1 MKIGVIDADLIGR
14 KNHKFPNLCCMKISA
29 FHKDRGDDVKL
40 VLDCSNLST
49 FDKVYVAKVFTDT
62 PDPIRGLFTDTKIV
76 KGGTGY
82 FFDKAPMLPEAIE
95 HYMPDYHLY
104 DEWKS
109 NKKGVK
115 FYTDYSIG
123 YLTRGCFRKCPF
135 CVNQKYNRAFFNSP
149 LKEFL
154 DTQRKK
160 ICLLDDNFLSH
171 PKWKE
176 YLEQLK
182 QTKKPFQFKQGMD
195 ERILDKEKCKE
206 LFSCRYD
213 GDYTFAFDNIGDY
226 HLIEKKLQLIRE
238 FTNTSS
244 LRFYVLCGFT
254 GTDERDIEGVFKRVE
269 LLFRYGAI
277 PYIMRYQSPKEAPW
291 KQSKWEGLYTTIARW
306 CNQVNFVKKMTFR
319 EFCYLNQKMY
329 KNQTGGATCKAL
341 KCLQA
346 FEKEQPEISAA
357 YFDMRWQK
365 W

>member
-1 MKIGVIDADLIGR
+1 M
-14 KNHKFPNLCCMKISA
+14 S
-29 FHKDRGDDVKL
+29 
-40 VLDCSNLST
+40 
-49 FDKVYVAKVFTDT
+49 
-62 PDPIRGLFTDTKIV
+62 
-76 KGGTGY
+76 
-82 FFDKAPMLPEAIE
+82 
-95 HYMPDYHLY
+95 
-104 DEWKS
+104 
-109 NKKGVK
+109 
-115 FYTDYSIG
+115 
-123 YLTRGCFRKCPF
+123 F
-135 CVNQKYNRAFFNSP
+135 CVNQKYNRAFSASP

-154 DTQRKK
+154 NMQRKK

-176 YLEQLK
+176 YLELLK
-182 QTKKPFQFKQGMD
+182 ETKKPFQFKQGMD
-195 ERILDKEKCKE
+195 ERILDKEKCKQ

-226 HLIEKKLQLIRE
+226 RLIERKLQLIRE

-254 GTDERDIEGVFKRVE
+254 STDERDIEGVFLRVK

-319 EFCYLNQKMY
+319 EFCQLNQKMY
-329 KNQTGGATCKAL
+329 KNQTGATCKAL